1 MAIVEGKSGMQIGN
15 MPSIDA
21 VTQDGFIIYSDDGI
35 HTYKMT
41 IAEFAQAIGV
51 VMTGGGDGDGGDGLA
66 YWKEESKRIF
76 RDLMSS
82 NENEFRVIRLN
93 VLGGIESTFRTCVKH
108 QWEMSNDSGE
118 TYADFGVQLVIP
130 KYGNNNMF
138 PNTLFHDVLKTFR
151 FPALDELLTM
161 PDSRYYCNYS
171 NPAQRAITPYS
182 QVPSEMNYED
192 ITVNPDYYITG
203 PTYAPGSSEPVGTY
217 EGYIPRVNA
226 TGQDRRFF
234 GYINLNVNKTVKM
247 HNLKID
253 YQHGYG
259 IGEITADSAANLD
272 LVMENKKREAQ
283 LVEDDYPVTGTAEY
297 IFNLYCMGCPSEK
310 VKASYTS
317 GQDLKEF
324 EYYPWSLQKP
334 TNINPTNLRMPFH
347 FNDNFNHTIDLSEL
361 EEQYIPPETALGRD
375 MVAIKDKKS
384 NTVLASPYTYP
395 LVNKNPES
403 TPSGTPY
410 DTMYDYYDKS
420 DIGGAYFEDSDGTQ
434 WYVVLTPRTR
444 ASKSYWDQRN
454 NVAPSVITTDP
465 SDFDKAPQYLALDQ
479 VYDHWCYNGDDDID
493 NYDLWDGG
501 WNGTPWSTEE
511 GGVTTWHRLYGP
523 YRYSLKSEK
532 MAVYNENLQTIG
544 KAILNALGLRGI
556 KPLELEAGGIHSE
569 ISATV
574 DTVLNGGRYLVNGD
588 YEQTYNLNGAE
599 GSLYLKGDCYDN
611 GEKLKEAYQKK
622 LTPGEGIEIEMD
634 QETGDLVISSNG
646 GGGGGNISASYDSTN
661 KSTTISGFGE
671 KSIVFQNGGGAYVE
685 YIGNSGNSLLMKTVL
700 AEVVPGSDVLWSIA
714 TSPQAYRNM
723 VKLEINSDYHNST
736 QRRIK
741 GGKHVWLNSIAET
754 EGNTPNKSYPNA
766 RDVLSTDCIDTI
778 NVNGT
783 PATVNYDINTGSH
796 YVNLTVPGAGVSPFT
811 VDIGGNYGGNGYI
824 ETGFSSFTKIGH
836 IYLQPNNNYCWIE
849 VEVAMYV
856 NSTDSIAADSVITM
870 ELRPYGFS
878 GDICD
883 PPGSLSNR
891 SLQLTDSKH
900 IIHSADGPVWNK
912 ISVSGLVNYSGSEAL
927 RLDVNVKQNS
937 GINKYVKWKAG
948 VAYVP
953 VSS

>member
-1 MAIVEGKSGMQIGN
+1 MAIVEGKNGMQIGN

-108 QWEMSNDSGE
+108 QWQMSNDSGE
-118 TYADFGVQLVIP
+118 TYANFGVLLVTP

-138 PNTLFHDVLKTFR
+138 PNTLFHDVLKSFR

-192 ITVNPDYYITG
+192 ITINPDYYITG
-203 PTYAPGSSEPVGTY
+203 PTFAPGSSEQVGTY

-253 YQHGYG
+253 YLHGYG
-259 IGEITADSAANLD
+259 IGEITAADSAANLD

-334 TNINPTNLRMPFH
+334 TNINLTNLRMPFH
-347 FNDNFNHTIDLSEL
+347 FNDNLNHTIDLSDL
-361 EEQYIPPETALGRD
+361 EEQYVQPETALVRD
-375 MVAIKDKKS
+375 MAAIKDKKS
-384 NTVLASPYTYP
+384 NTVLGSPYIYP

-403 TPSGTPY
+403 SPSGTPY
-410 DTMYDYYDKS
+410 ETMYDYYDKS

-454 NVAPSVITTDP
+454 NVAPSIITTDP

-523 YRYSLKSEK
+523 YRYSLKTEK
-532 MAVYNENLQTIG
+532 MVVYNENLQAIG
-544 KAILNALGLRGI
+544 KAILKALGLRGI

-611 GEKLKEAYQKK
+611 GEKLKDAYQKK
-622 LTPGEGIEIEMD
+622 LTPGEGIEIEVD
-634 QETGDLVISSNG
+634 EQTGDLVISSD

-671 KSIVFQNGGGAYVE
+671 KSLVFQDGGGAHVE

-700 AEVVPGSDVLWSIA
+700 EFAPNGQVLGQVLS
-714 TSPQAYRNM
+714 SPAAYKGMLRFD
-723 VKLEINSDYHNST
+723 LNSDYHDRT
-736 QRRIK
+736 QRRLQ
-741 GGKHVWLNSIAET
+741 GGKHVYIYGTGANQP
-754 EGNTPNKSYPNA
+754 GNAPSTSGGNDA
-766 RDVLSTDCIDTI
+766 LFTDCIDTI
-778 NVNGT
+778 KKNGV
-783 PATVNYDINTGSH
+783 ALNKVYDSQTGSY
-796 YVNLTVPGAGVSPFT
+796 YVDIATGGGSNNPFT
-811 VDIGGNYGGNGYI
+811 CDLGGNYGGSQYVDSNI
-824 ETGFSSFTKIGH
+824 NSFTKLGSF
-836 IYLQPNNNYCWIE
+836 YVQPNDGYCWIQ
-849 VEVAMYV
+849 VEVALQ
-856 NSTDSIAADSVITM
+856 SLWSDSEAAGSKFILEVRKDGYT
-870 ELRPYGFS
+870 
-878 GDICD
+878 GDIVD
-883 PPGSLSNR
+883 GNYPSNLYYR
-891 SLQLTDSKH
+891 SLYFTDARSVMHDDVVSIWTKL
-900 IIHSADGPVWNK
+900 
-912 ISVSGLVNYSGSEAL
+912 SVSGMVNYTGT
-927 RLDVNVKQNS
+927 DPVKFNINVKQDTGNRKMVS
-937 GINKYVKWKAG
+937 WKAG
-948 VAYVP
+948 VVYIAP
-953 VSS
+953 TT

>member
-1 MAIVEGKSGMQIGN
+1 MAIVEGKNGMQIGN

-108 QWEMSNDSGE
+108 QWQMSNDSGE
-118 TYADFGVQLVIP
+118 TYANFGVLRVTP

-192 ITVNPDYYITG
+192 ITINPDYYITG
-203 PTYAPGSSEPVGTY
+203 PTFAPGSSEQVGTY
-217 EGYIPRVNA
+217 DGYIPRVNA

-259 IGEITADSAANLD
+259 IGEITAADSAANLD

-334 TNINPTNLRMPFH
+334 TNINYANLRMPFH
-347 FNDNFNHTIDLSEL
+347 FNDNLNHTIDLSDL
-361 EEQYIPPETALGRD
+361 EEQYVQPETALVRD
-375 MVAIKDKKS
+375 MAAIKDKKS
-384 NTVLASPYTYP
+384 NTVLGSPYTYP

-454 NVAPSVITTDP
+454 NVAPSIVTTDP

-479 VYDHWCYNGDDDID
+479 VYDHWCYNGDDDIS

-523 YRYSLKSEK
+523 YRYSLKTEK

-544 KAILNALGLRGI
+544 KAILNALGLKGI

-611 GEKLKEAYQKK
+611 GEKLKDAYQKK
-622 LTPGEGIEIEMD
+622 LTPGEGIEIEVD
-634 QETGDLVISSNG
+634 EQTGDLVISSDG
-646 GGGGGNISASYDSTN
+646 GGGGAITYDNDIYKNAFVLGLGDKAIMISAKNGIYFVADAVRNAEHGDAIRLTPYIQFQSTN
-661 KSTTISGFGE
+661 NTLTYTPE
-671 KSIVFQNGGGAYVE
+671 TGGGANTKMYMDIKQE
-685 YIGNSGNSLLMKTVL
+685 YRESSQRLLIGG
-700 AEVVPGSDVLWSIA
+700 
-714 TSPQAYRNM
+714 Q
-723 VKLEINSDYHNST
+723 
-736 QRRIK
+736 
-741 GGKHVWLNSIAET
+741 HVWLYNTFSGGGKNQQGHTPNGSNTASNRYPDTLMTDCLDAVKIAGTALTVQYDSI
-754 EGNTPNKSYPNA
+754 NKSYYVDIPAN
-766 RDVLSTDCIDTI
+766 RVL
-778 NVNGT
+778 
-783 PATVNYDINTGSH
+783 PTVTAADAGK
-796 YVNLTVPGAGVSPFT
+796 VLTVDAN
-811 VDIGGNYGGNGYI
+811 GNWVLDY
-824 ETGFSSFTKIGH
+824 
-836 IYLQPNNNYCWIE
+836 P
-849 VEVAMYV
+849 
-856 NSTDSIAADSVITM
+856 
-870 ELRPYGFS
+870 
-878 GDICD
+878 
-883 PPGSLSNR
+883 SN
-891 SLQLTDSKH
+891 L
-900 IIHSADGPVWNK
+900 
-912 ISVSGLVNYSGSEAL
+912 
-927 RLDVNVKQNS
+927 
-937 GINKYVKWKAG
+937 
-948 VAYVP
+948 
-953 VSS
+953 